1 MRQSLSSVI
10 GVIGVVQPCAGRK
23 TMNGV
28 RSVMLRPS
36 NQKPQRP
43 AALRSESVTTKE
55 NLKCAARCLL
65 VLLECFCRLS

>member
-10 GVIGVVQPCAGRK
+10 GVIGVVQPCTGRK

-28 RSVMLRPS
+28 RSVILRPLDR
-36 NQKPQRP
+36 NPQRP
-43 AALRSESVTTKE
+43 AALRPESLEFTTKE

-65 VLLECFCRLS
+65 VLS

>member
-1 MRQSLSSVI
+1 MIVVGSFAAARQATVGRLGLVPTM
-10 GVIGVVQPCAGRK
+10 GYLHEGHLACA
-23 TMNGV
+23 
-28 RSVMLRPS
+28 
-36 NQKPQRP
+36 